1 MGYSILDLQEKTV
14 KASDKVARPNNTDT
28 DLQQMW
34 SIYSFPDQMEAIK
47 SEARQPSLYQFFTL
61 STHKLQKMPGT
72 LLSSGQNTFSEFL
85 LA

>member
-1 MGYSILDLQEKTV
+1 MR
-14 KASDKVARPNNTDT
+14 ASDKAARPNSRGT

-34 SIYSFPDQMEAIK
+34 SIYSFPDQMETIK

-61 STHKLQKMPGT
+61 STHKLQKMAST
-72 LLSSGQNTFSEFL
+72 LLSSGQNTFNEFL